1 MHDIYLLLGSNLGD
15 RKAYLSDACAHIEEE
30 IGPIEGKSSLYET
43 ASWGK
48 INEPAYINQVVYLRS
63 ILEPQQV
70 LKIIISIEKKL
81 GRERAE
87 KWGSRI
93 IDIDILFCDHQVI
106 NEPDLIIPHP
116 HLHERRFTLAPLN
129 ELIPDFVHP
138 LLEKTINDLYCGL
151 KDNLAVTQIKN

>member
-15 RKAYLSDACAHIEEE
+15 REAYLKQAREHISKA
-30 IGPIEGKSSLYET
+30 IGAIENMSSLYET

-48 INEPAYINQVVYLRS
+48 TEEPAYINQVLHLRS
-63 ILEPQQV
+63 DLKPEQILE
-70 LKIIISIEKKL
+70 IIISIEKKL

-93 IDIDILFCDHQVI
+93 IDIDILFYGNQVV

-116 HLHERRFTLAPLN
+116 HLHVRRFTLAPLN
-129 ELIPDFVHP
+129 ELIPTFVHP
-138 LLEKTINDLYCGL
+138 LLEKSINDLYCGL
-151 KDNLAVTQIKN
+151 KDNLAVKKIKN